1 MSQLQTEIRRLIS
14 GYVRRGGKANRRQ
27 QARRMQAFGE
37 FCERQGANSLA
48 QVGQRHVIRYWQSE
62 MMQQL
67 SDRTREAH
75 FYALGTLWR
84 LAGKTGTPPRPY
96 PTLQS
101 TMD

>member
-1 MSQLQTEIRRLIS
+1 MSQLQTEIRRLVS

-27 QARRMQAFGE
+27 QARRMLAFAD
-37 FCERQGANSLA
+37 FCAQQGAKSLA
-48 QVGQRHVIRYWQSE
+48 QIGARHVIRYWRSE

-75 FYALGTLWR
+75 FYALVTLWR

-96 PTLQS
+96 PTLGS
-101 TMD
+101 ALD